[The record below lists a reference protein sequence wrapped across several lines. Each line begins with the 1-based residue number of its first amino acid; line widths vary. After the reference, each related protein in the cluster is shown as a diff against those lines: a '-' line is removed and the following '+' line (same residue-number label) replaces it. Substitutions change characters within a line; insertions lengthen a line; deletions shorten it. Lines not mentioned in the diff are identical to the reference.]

1 MKKLSNDLRKKQCKE
16 AIKISETK
24 IRKHEKTSYHI
35 EVFIK
40 SNNKSRSHNRKLDR
54 SRSRSTDRKI
64 NQKKYS
70 LEFKEKVV
78 ADYLTDN
85 ALSLGEI
92 TNKYNIPK
100 SCIGEWIHNKTLL
113 DQA

>member
-24 IRKHEKTSYHI
+24 IKKHEKTSYHI

-54 SRSRSTDRKI
+54 SRSRSKVLI
-64 NQKKYS
+64 EKLIKK
-70 LEFKEKVV
+70 
-78 ADYLTDN
+78 
-85 ALSLGEI
+85 
-92 TNKYNIPK
+92 NIIWNLK
-100 SCIGEWIHNKTLL
+100 KK
-113 DQA
+113 

>member
-24 IRKHEKTSYHI
+24 IKKHEKTSYHI

-64 NQKKYS
+64 NQK
-70 LEFKEKVV
+70 
-78 ADYLTDN
+78 
-85 ALSLGEI
+85 
-92 TNKYNIPK
+92 NILWNLK
-100 SCIGEWIHNKTLL
+100 KK
-113 DQA
+113 

>member
-35 EVFIK
+35 EVFIN

-64 NQKKYS
+64 NQK
-70 LEFKEKVV
+70 
-78 ADYLTDN
+78 
-85 ALSLGEI
+85 
-92 TNKYNIPK
+92 NILWNLK
-100 SCIGEWIHNKTLL
+100 KK
-113 DQA
+113 

>member
-24 IRKHEKTSYHI
+24 IRKHE
-35 EVFIK
+35 
-40 SNNKSRSHNRKLDR
+40 NRKLDR

-70 LEFKEKVV
+70 FEFKEKVV

-92 TNKYNIPK
+92 ANKYNIPK

>member
-16 AIKISETK
+16 TIKISEST

-35 EVFIK
+35 EDFIK
-40 SNNKSRSHNRKLDR
+40 SNNKSRSHSRKLDR
-54 SRSRSTDRKI
+54 SRSRSIDKKI

-78 ADYLTDN
+78 TDF
-85 ALSLGEI
+85 
-92 TNKYNIPK
+92 
-100 SCIGEWIHNKTLL
+100 
-113 DQA
+113 

>member
-24 IRKHEKTSYHI
+24 TRKHEKTSYHI

-40 SNNKSRSHNRKLDR
+40 SNNKSRSHNRKLDG

-64 NQKKYS
+64 NQK
-70 LEFKEKVV
+70 
-78 ADYLTDN
+78 
-85 ALSLGEI
+85 
-92 TNKYNIPK
+92 NILWNLK
-100 SCIGEWIHNKTLL
+100 KK
-113 DQA
+113 